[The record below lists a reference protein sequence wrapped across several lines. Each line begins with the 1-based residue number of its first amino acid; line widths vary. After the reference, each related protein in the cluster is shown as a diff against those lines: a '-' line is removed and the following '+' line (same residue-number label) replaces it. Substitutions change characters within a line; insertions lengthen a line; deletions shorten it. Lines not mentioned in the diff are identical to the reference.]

1 MERLSIR
8 IVADGLGT
16 VACLHMTT
24 FIDDDRGHLTWVA
37 QHPGGF
43 ALNTARKPTPEYLI
57 LHRAAYSTITGS
69 PARGQFW
76 TKDFI
81 KHCAEH
87 RTELRGFAR
96 VECGGEA
103 QDCGVCQP

>member
-1 MERLSIR
+1 MI
-8 IVADGLGT
+8 
-16 VACLHMTT
+16 T
-24 FIDDDRGHLTWVA
+24 FVDDDRGYLTWVA
-37 QHPGGF
+37 KHPGWF
-43 ALNTARKPTPEYLI
+43 VRNTARNPTPEYLI
-57 LHRAAYSTITGS
+57 LHRATCSTITGT
-69 PARGQFW
+69 PAKGQYW

-87 RTELRGFAR
+87 RAELRGFAR